1 MSSSSST
8 QRTSKQREPSP
19 LVDLAS
25 PEMQAAIVRNVDDA
39 LLEDVRTG
47 DITAEL
53 IDPTTPAT
61 GRVITREAGVMSG
74 IPWAEQTR
82 SKVDAEL
89 EIDWQVADGDVL
101 EANQTLFTISGKAR
115 SILTAERTIL
125 NFIQLL
131 AGTATQTA
139 SYVAGVAGTNAKVL
153 DTRKT
158 LPGLR
163 LAQKYAVTCGGGHN
177 HRIGLFDAFL
187 IKENHIA
194 AAGSVTA
201 AVTTAARNHPELPIE
216 VEVERMEQ
224 LREAIAAGA
233 DIVMLD
239 NFTVAQTRDAVEEVA
254 GRVKLEA
261 SGNVD
266 EKTITDIAR
275 TGIDYISIGNLTK
288 KVVPLDLSMRFR
300 Y

>member
-1 MSSSSST
+1 
-8 QRTSKQREPSP
+8 
-19 LVDLAS
+19 
-25 PEMQAAIVRNVDDA
+25 MQAAIVRNVDDA